1 MCGII
6 GYTGPLDAKTILLN
20 GLAGLEYRGYDSA
33 GIAYFDGDSRIQV
46 VKKVG
51 KVAALRELVKERNDI
66 SHCGIGH
73 TRWATHGGVTDENA
87 HPHRFG
93 AVTMIHNGIIENYH
107 QLTGQYSLEGK
118 LKSETDTEVAAGVLD
133 ALYAECG
140 KDPLEAIRQFTSI
153 LKGSYGFCI
162 MFEDRPGEIY
172 ALRSVS
178 PLVAAY
184 THSGAMVASD
194 LTALIAYTKK
204 YFVVPENCIVRLTP
218 YKVRVYK
225 MNEKFDRVEPELM
238 EVNWNMDAAMKNGFP
253 HFMLKEIH
261 EQPDAMKNTILP
273 RLNGGLP
280 DFSQDHIPDSV
291 FERCDKVQIIACGTA
306 MHAGMVARALMEPL
320 LRIPVTVSIA
330 SEFRYESPLIDGKTL
345 VIVISQSGET
355 IDTLAAMTLAQSMGS
370 TVLAIVNVKGS
381 TIARESDY
389 VLYTHA
395 GPEIA
400 VASTKAYSVQLAALY
415 LTCCRMALVRG
426 KYTEDQASAFIK
438 GLLDAIPAMEK
449 MIGKKEQVK
458 RLVSHVVNEH
468 DTFFIGRGLD
478 YAFSLEGAL
487 KLKEIS
493 YIHAEAYAAGELKHG
508 TIALISD
515 KVPVIAIATQDH
527 IFAKTIS
534 NVREVK
540 ARGAFVILLTKESSV
555 VEENLADVQIRIPD
569 MPSEFTV
576 FPIAV
581 ILQLIAYYASVGKNL
596 DVDQPRNLA
605 KSVTVE

>member
-6 GYTGPLDAKTILLN
+6 GYTGPLEARKLLLD

-33 GIAYFDGDSRIQV
+33 GIAYFDQDSQIRL
-46 VKKVG
+46 VKTVG
-51 KVAALRELVKERNDI
+51 KVAALREMVGDGREGL

-73 TRWATHGGVTDENA
+73 TRWATHGGVTNANA

-93 AVTMIHNGIIENYH
+93 SVTLIHNGIIENYH
-107 QLTGQYSLEGK
+107 QLTEEFCLEGR
-118 LKSETDTEVAAGVLD
+118 LMSQTDSEVAAGVLD
-133 ALYAECG
+133 AMYQACG
-140 KDPLEAIRQFTSI
+140 RDPLAAIRDFTKKLS
-153 LKGSYGFCI
+153 GSYGFCI
-162 MFEDRPGEIY
+162 LFEDRPGEIY
-172 ALRSVS
+172 AVRRVS

-184 THSGAMVASD
+184 THSGSLVASD
-194 LTALIAYTKK
+194 LTALIAYTRK
-204 YFVVPENCIVRLTP
+204 YFVVPEDAIVRLTP
-218 YKVRVYK
+218 YKVRVYD
-225 MNEKFDRVEPELM
+225 MDFNRVEPEYM

-261 EQPDAMKNTILP
+261 EQPEALKNTILP
-273 RLNGGLP
+273 RVSRGIP
-280 DFSQDHIPDSV
+280 DFTEDHIPDSL
-291 FERCDKVQIIACGTA
+291 FETANRIQIIACGTA

-330 SEFRYESPLIDGKTL
+330 SEFRYEEPLIDKNTL

-355 IDTLAAMTLAQSMGS
+355 IDTLAAMSLAQSRKAP
-370 TVLAIVNVKGS
+370 VLAIVNVKGS

-415 LTCCRMALVRG
+415 MVCCRMALVRG
-426 KYTEDQASAFIK
+426 KYTEEQAQEFLK
-438 GLLDAIPAMEK
+438 ELLDAIPAMEA
-449 MIGKKEQVK
+449 MIGKKDAIK
-458 RLVSHVVNEH
+458 ALVTHLINQH

-515 KVPVIAIATQDH
+515 RVPVIAIATQEH
-527 IFAKTIS
+527 IFAKTVS

-540 ARGAFVILLTKESSV
+540 ARGAFVILLAKESAQ
-555 VEENLADVQIRIPD
+555 VEEYIADAQVRIPD
-569 MPSEFTV
+569 IADAFTV

-581 ILQLIAYYASVGKNL
+581 VLQLIAYYASVGKNL

>member
-6 GYTGPLDAKTILLN
+6 GYSGPLEARTILLD
-20 GLAGLEYRGYDSA
+20 GLSQLEYRGYDSA
-33 GIAYFDGDSRIQV
+33 GIAYFDSRSQIHV
-46 VKKVG
+46 VKKTG
-51 KVAALRELVKERNDI
+51 KVANLRETFSSISDS

-73 TRWATHGGVTDENA
+73 TRWATHGGVSDVNA
-87 HPHRFG
+87 HPHHAG
-93 AVTMIHNGIIENYH
+93 QVTLIHNGIIENYH
-107 QLTGQYSLEGK
+107 SLTQEFQLEASLV
-118 LKSETDTEVAAGVLD
+118 SQTDSEVAARLLD
-133 ALYAECG
+133 IFYEG
-140 KDPLEAIRQFTSI
+140 QPESAIKQLVNRVE
-153 LKGSYGFCI
+153 GSYAFCI
-162 MFEDRPGEIY
+162 MFDDRPGEIY
-172 ALRSVS
+172 AVRSVS

-184 THSGAMVASD
+184 TQAGALVASD
-194 LTALIAYTKK
+194 LTALIPYTRN
-204 YFVVPENCIVRLTP
+204 YFVVPEHHIVKLTG
-218 YKVRVYK
+218 YKISICDPDGKQVS
-225 MNEKFDRVEPELM
+225 PEM
-238 EVNWNMDAAMKNGFP
+238 MKVNWNTDAAMKNGFP

-261 EQPDAMKNTILP
+261 EQPEALKNTILP
-273 RLNGGLP
+273 RLTKGIP
-280 DFSQDHIPDSV
+280 DFTDDQIPDEL
-291 FERCDKVQIIACGTA
+291 FLGCDQIHVIACGTA
-306 MHAGMVARALMEPL
+306 MHAGMVARSLLEPL

-330 SEFRYESPLIDGKTL
+330 SEFRYEEPLIDEKTL

-355 IDTLAAMTLAQSMGS
+355 IDTLAALRLARTCGSRTLA
-370 TVLAIVNVKGS
+370 VVNVKGS

-415 LTCCRMALVRG
+415 MVGCRMALVRG
-426 KYTEDQASAFIK
+426 RFTGEQASAFLA
-438 GLLDAIPAMEK
+438 GLLDVIPAMET
-449 MIGKKEQVK
+449 MISRKDEEKN
-458 RLVSHVVNEH
+458 LVTHLLSQH

-508 TIALISD
+508 TIALIASG
-515 KVPVIAIATQDH
+515 VPVIAIATQEH
-527 IFAKTIS
+527 IFSKTMS

-540 ARGAFVILLTKESSV
+540 ARGAFVILVTQEHASV
-555 VEENLADVQIRIPD
+555 DPDLADIHIKIPD
-569 MPSEFTV
+569 LDDRFTV

-581 ILQLIAYYASVGKNL
+581 VLQLIAYYTSIGKNL